1 MENGKELF
9 HGRAIFF
16 FREIFLA
23 KRANYGYDKGNKP
36 HDMSWS
42 VLYFPIRFHY
52 FMIRKGRVIYM
63 EQTDI
68 LSQVKRVHFVGIGGS
83 GMCPIAEILF
93 HKGYQLTGSDR
104 SESDT
109 LERVK
114 GYGIPVFTEHRPENV
129 EGAELVVYSAAVPK
143 DNPELMAAREKGIP
157 TVERSVMLGMVT
169 KRYPHSIAVSGTH
182 GKTTT
187 TALLTQT
194 LIMGGADPSAI
205 IGGKLP
211 YIGGNGR
218 VGKSDTIVCEACEY
232 VDTFLQLHPYLSVIL
247 NIDADHLDYFG
258 TLDNIIR
265 SFHQFALQTS
275 GILVVN
281 GDDLNVKKAMEGIT
295 HAKIVT
301 FGLGAENMY
310 SAANVRDE
318 AKACEDFTIL
328 KQGVPLCEA
337 KLSIPGKHNI
347 LNALA
352 AAAVADQMGIA
363 PETIADALHAFHG
376 VHRRFEILGEFGGV
390 TVADDFA
397 HHPTELTATLSAAM
411 RMGYREVWALF
422 QPHTYSRTALL
433 LNDFAKALSIPD
445 HAVLSEILAVRETN
459 TYNIYAKDLAEKIP
473 GCVWFPTFEEM
484 ADYTMARA
492 QPGDLILTLGGG
504 DVYKCANLIVERYRQ
519 NS

>member
-1 MENGKELF
+1 
-9 HGRAIFF
+9 
-16 FREIFLA
+16 
-23 KRANYGYDKGNKP
+23 
-36 HDMSWS
+36 
-42 VLYFPIRFHY
+42 
-52 FMIRKGRVIYM
+52 M
-63 EQTDI
+63 EQTEL
-68 LSQVKRVHFVGIGGS
+68 LSRVKKIHFVGIGGS

-93 HKGYQLTGSDR
+93 HEGYELTGSDR

-109 LERVK
+109 LDRIK
-114 GYGIPVFTEHRPENV
+114 GYGIPVFMGHKAENV
-129 EGAELVVYSAAVPK
+129 EGTELVVYSAAVPK
-143 DNPELMAAREKGIP
+143 DNPELVAAREKGIP

-169 KRYPHSIAVSGTH
+169 RRYPRSVAVSGTH

-218 VGKSDTIVCEACEY
+218 VGKSDAIVCEACEY
-232 VDTFLQLHPYLSVIL
+232 VDTFLQLTPYLSVIL

-265 SFHQFALQTS
+265 SFHQFALQTT
-275 GILVVN
+275 GVIVAN
-281 GDDLNVKKAMEGIT
+281 GDDPNVRKALEGIT
-295 HAKIVT
+295 NAEIIT
-301 FGLGAENMY
+301 FGLGKENDY

-318 AKACEDFTIL
+318 QKACEDFTVL
-328 KQGVPLCEA
+328 KHGKPLCEA
-337 KLSIPGKHNI
+337 KLSIPGRHNI

-352 AAAVADQMGIA
+352 AAAVADRMGIA
-363 PETIADALHAFHG
+363 SEAIASALHEFRG
-376 VHRRFEILGEFGGV
+376 VHRRFEVLGEFGGI

-411 RMGYREVWALF
+411 RMGFREVWALF
-422 QPHTYSRTALL
+422 QPHTYSRTYLL
-433 LNDFAKALSIPD
+433 LDDFAKALSIPD

-459 TYNIYAKDLAEKIP
+459 TYHIYAKDLAEKIP
-473 GCVWFPTFEEM
+473 GSAWFPTFEEM

-504 DVYKCANLIVERYRQ
+504 DVYKCANLIVKEYQ
-519 NS
+519 EKQ